1 MKLHFYKSGEGEPLI
16 IIHGLFGS
24 GDNWIS
30 LAKQFAEHYTVY
42 LLDMRNHGHSPHDE
56 VFNYDV
62 MAEDVHAFMND
73 EQIMYAHFIGHSMG
87 GKVIMRHAQR
97 WPDRVEKL
105 VVADMGVKSYP
116 PHHDRILE
124 ALNKIDGQ
132 IITSRKQAGT
142 ILEEYIQ
149 EESVRQFLM
158 KNLYWKEKGLLK
170 WRMNV
175 PVITRSMPSILEAVP
190 DGVVEAETMFIRGDQ
205 SGYILDEDKFFI
217 DKIFPN
223 STLETIANAGHWLHA
238 EAPEQFYS
246 MVNAF
251 LEG

>member
-97 WPDRVEKL
+97 WPDRRRPDNCL
-105 VVADMGVKSYP
+105 S
-116 PHHDRILE
+116 
-124 ALNKIDGQ
+124 
-132 IITSRKQAGT
+132 QAGSCVYKHRHRW
-142 ILEEYIQ
+142 LQ
-149 EESVRQFLM
+149 MRDSR
-158 KNLYWKEKGLLK
+158 
-170 WRMNV
+170 
-175 PVITRSMPSILEAVP
+175 
-190 DGVVEAETMFIRGDQ
+190 DQ
-205 SGYILDEDKFFI
+205 CRYR
-217 DKIFPN
+217 
-223 STLETIANAGHWLHA
+223 
-238 EAPEQFYS
+238 
-246 MVNAF
+246 
-251 LEG
+251 